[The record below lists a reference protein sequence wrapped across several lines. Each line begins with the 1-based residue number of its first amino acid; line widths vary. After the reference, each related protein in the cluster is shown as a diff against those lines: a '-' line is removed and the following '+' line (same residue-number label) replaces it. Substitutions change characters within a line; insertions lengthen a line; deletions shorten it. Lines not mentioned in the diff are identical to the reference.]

1 MTETNPSILDK
12 IVEQWEN
19 DAKIDQTNISGE
31 ILRTPNL
38 FAKYIRLLSS
48 WKQKRTAIQI
58 KLNETKQLCSQYYRG
73 ELDPK
78 MCQQKLQR
86 NQWQGNKPLKSELEA
101 LLAADPAVT
110 KIMSQLEMVD
120 NIIYVLEQIL
130 NSIKSRDFALGTYT
144 KYQMF
149 LAGSK

>member
-1 MTETNPSILDK
+1 MSQPSILDQ
-12 IVEQWEN
+12 IVAEWET
-19 DAKIDQTNISGE
+19 DAAIDKADISGE
-31 ILRTPNL
+31 ILKTPTL
-38 FAKYIRLLSS
+38 FAKYLQILSS
-48 WKQKRTAIQI
+48 WKQKRTAVQI

-78 MCQQKLQR
+78 SCHEKLQR
-86 NQWQGNKPLKSELEA
+86 GQWQNNKPLKSELEA

-110 KIMSQLEMVD
+110 KILSQLEMID